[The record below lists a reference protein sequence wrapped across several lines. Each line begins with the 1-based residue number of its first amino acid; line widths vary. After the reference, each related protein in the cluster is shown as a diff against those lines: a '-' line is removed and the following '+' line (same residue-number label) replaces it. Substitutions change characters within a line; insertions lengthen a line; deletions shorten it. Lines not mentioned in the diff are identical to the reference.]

1 MGANTTLL
9 KTQYWIGFITY
20 TILALLY
27 ANYLRTNMIFNINK
41 IIPITGF
48 VLLSIYSIRNA
59 LYVNNI
65 SNDPKTNTNTK
76 TKYIDYINNIGL
88 GLLALYF
95 CLIFGKSNHFFYIC
109 APIGY
114 MFLASKQTIGLYPLI
129 VFYSISIGYH
139 IFDFANTDYLVM
151 MTKILMLIYF
161 GIYRYIEIQKNNYY

>member
-1 MGANTTLL
+1 MGTNITLF
-9 KTQYWIGFITY
+9 KIQYWIGFVTY

-27 ANYLRTNMIFNINK
+27 ANYLRTNMIPNINK

-59 LYVNNI
+59 LYVNSIN
-65 SNDPKTNTNTK
+65 NDTKTK

-88 GLLALYF
+88 GLIALYF
-95 CLIFGKSNHFFYIC
+95 CLIFGKINHFFYIC

-114 MFLASKQTIGLYPLI
+114 MFLASNQTIGLYLLI

-139 IFDFANTDYLVM
+139 IYDFANTDYLVM
-151 MTKILMLIYF
+151 MTKILMLTYF
-161 GIYRYIEIQKNNYY
+161 CIYRYIEIQKNNYY